1 MIFLLKIAFI
11 YFYFWLHLIFFA
23 AVCGLSLVV
32 VSWEYSLVVVSG
44 IQSAGTVA
52 WRTGLGSPQHV
63 ESSWTR
69 DQTCVSVIGRQT
81 LAHWT
86 TREVP
91 PKMIL
96 IIKYEIDTHAA
107 QQH

>member
-11 YFYFWLHLIFFA
+11 YFYSWLHLIFFA

-69 DQTCVSVIGRQT
+69 DQTCVSIIGRQT
-81 LAHWT
+81 LAHWI

-91 PKMIL
+91 PEMFL
-96 IIKYEIDTHAA
+96 IIKYEIDTHGV
-107 QQH
+107 QH